1 MRITK
6 VKKNNNEAFFILQR
20 NSHEVS
26 DLVCWAVG
34 RGGGLSLQEVKHL
47 IRDSF

>member
-6 VKKNNNEAFFILQR
+6 VKKNNNEYFLYYRETPIKCLISSA
-20 NSHEVS
+20 
-26 DLVCWAVG
+26 G
-34 RGGGLSLQEVKHL
+34 RLGGGGLSLQEVKYL